1 MTTYNM
7 VEELKHAAQADN
19 IEEFEKLLVS
29 VETIPFELE
38 SYLFTNNRMPFV
50 VLLYESGKLSDRSK
64 VLFNG
69 LLDKKT
75 RIKLKLDKI

>member
-1 MTTYNM
+1 MTTYNI

-19 IEEFEKLLVS
+19 IVEFEKLLDS
-29 VETIPFELE
+29 VETIPFDLE